1 MHEQS
6 NHVLANFTIR
16 GKIMRKATIERKT
29 AETQIQISLN
39 LDEQTGIK
47 IDTGIGFFNH
57 MLNLFAKH
65 GRFGLEVEAHGDLDV
80 DPHHTTEDTGIV
92 LGECFKKA
100 LGDKKGIERYGTEFV
115 PMDET
120 LGQVSVDLS
129 GRSYLVFDADL
140 VNPRL
145 GGLDTETVEDFF
157 QATAFA
163 AEMNLHARILY
174 GRNTHHKVESLFKAF
189 GRAMR
194 DAVTINPDIIGVN
207 STKGVI

>member
-1 MHEQS
+1 
-6 NHVLANFTIR
+6 
-16 GKIMRKATIERKT
+16 MRKATIERKT
-29 AETQIQISLN
+29 QETQIKITLN

-47 IDTGIGFFNH
+47 IDTGIGFLNH
-57 MLNLFAKH
+57 MLTLFAKH
-65 GRFGLEVEAHGDLDV
+65 GRFGLEVKAHGDLDV

-92 LGECFKKA
+92 LGECFKQA
-100 LGDKKGIERYGTEFV
+100 LGDKAGIERYGTEFV

-129 GRSYLVFDADL
+129 GRSYLVFDAEL
-140 VNPRL
+140 LNPRL

-157 QATAFA
+157 QAVAFA

>member
-1 MHEQS
+1 
-6 NHVLANFTIR
+6 
-16 GKIMRKATIERKT
+16 MRKATIERKT
-29 AETQIQISLN
+29 QETQIKISLN

-47 IDTGIGFFNH
+47 IDTGIGFLNH
-57 MLNLFAKH
+57 MLTLFAKH
-65 GRFGLEVEAHGDLDV
+65 GRFGLEVVAHGDLDV

-100 LGDKKGIERYGTEFV
+100 LGNKVGIERYGTEFV

-129 GRSYLVFDADL
+129 GRSYLVFDAEL
-140 VNPRL
+140 TNPRL

-157 QATAFA
+157 QAAAFA

>member
-1 MHEQS
+1 
-6 NHVLANFTIR
+6 
-16 GKIMRKATIERKT
+16 MRTATIERKT
-29 AETQIQISLN
+29 KETQIKISLN
-39 LDEQTGIK
+39 LDDQSVVR
-47 IDTGIGFFNH
+47 IDTGIGFLDH

-65 GRFGLEVEAHGDLDV
+65 GRFGLIVEAHGDLNV

-92 LGECFKKA
+92 LGECFKQA
-100 LGDKKGIERYGTEFV
+100 LGNKEGIERYGTQFV

-129 GRSYLVFDADL
+129 GRSYLVFDAEFT
-140 VNPRL
+140 NPKL

-157 QATAFA
+157 QAVAFA
-163 AEMNLHARILY
+163 TEMNLHARILY

-194 DAVTINPDIIGVN
+194 EAVTINPQIQGVN

>member
-1 MHEQS
+1 
-6 NHVLANFTIR
+6 
-16 GKIMRKATIERKT
+16 MRTATIERKT
-29 AETQIQISLN
+29 QETQIKITLN

-47 IDTGIGFFNH
+47 IDTGIGFLNH
-57 MLNLFAKH
+57 MLTLFAKH
-65 GRFGLEVEAHGDLDV
+65 GRFGLEVVAHGDLDV

-100 LGDKKGIERYGTEFV
+100 LGDKAGIERYGTEFV

-129 GRSYLVFDADL
+129 GRSYLVFDAEL
-140 VNPRL
+140 LNPRL

-157 QATAFA
+157 QAVAFA

>member
-1 MHEQS
+1 
-6 NHVLANFTIR
+6 
-16 GKIMRKATIERKT
+16 MRQATIKRVTK
-29 AETQIQISLN
+29 ETQIEISLN
-39 LDEQTGIK
+39 LDEQSGIE
-47 IDTGIGFFNH
+47 IDTGIGFLNH

-65 GRFGLEVEAHGDLDV
+65 GRFGLIVKCHGDLDV

-92 LGECFKKA
+92 LGECFKQA
-100 LGDKKGIERYGTEFV
+100 LGDKAGIERYGTEFV

-129 GRSYLVFDADL
+129 GRSYLVFDAEL
-140 VNPRL
+140 TNPRL

-157 QATAFA
+157 QACAFA

>member
-1 MHEQS
+1 
-6 NHVLANFTIR
+6 
-16 GKIMRKATIERKT
+16 MRQATIKRNTK
-29 AETQIQISLN
+29 ETQIEISLN
-39 LDEQTGIK
+39 LDVQSGIE
-47 IDTGIGFFNH
+47 IDTGIGFLNH
-57 MLNLFAKH
+57 MLTLFAKH
-65 GRFGLEVEAHGDLDV
+65 GRFGLVVKAHGDLDV

-100 LGDKKGIERYGTEFV
+100 LGDKVGIERYGTEFV

-129 GRSYLVFDADL
+129 GRSYLVFDAEL
-140 VNPRL
+140 TNPRL

-157 QATAFA
+157 QAVAFA

-194 DAVTINPDIIGVN
+194 AAVTVNPDIIGVN

>member
-1 MHEQS
+1 M
-6 NHVLANFTIR
+6 N
-16 GKIMRKATIERKT
+16 MRQATIERKT
-29 AETQIQISLN
+29 QETQIKISLN
-39 LDEQTGIK
+39 LDEQSGIK
-47 IDTGIGFFNH
+47 IDTGIGFLNH

-65 GRFGLEVEAHGDLDV
+65 GRFGLIVEAHGDLDV

-100 LGDKKGIERYGTEFV
+100 LGDKAGIERYGTEFV

-157 QATAFA
+157 QAVAFA

>member
-1 MHEQS
+1 
-6 NHVLANFTIR
+6 
-16 GKIMRKATIERKT
+16 MRQATIERKT
-29 AETQIQISLN
+29 QETQIKISLN
-39 LDEQTGIK
+39 LDEQSGIK
-47 IDTGIGFFNH
+47 IDTGIGFLNH

-65 GRFGLEVEAHGDLDV
+65 GRFGLIVEAHGDLDV

-100 LGDKKGIERYGTEFV
+100 LGDKAGIERYGTEFV

-157 QATAFA
+157 QAVAFA

>member
-1 MHEQS
+1 
-6 NHVLANFTIR
+6 
-16 GKIMRKATIERKT
+16 MREATIERKT
-29 AETQIQISLN
+29 KETQIKISLN
-39 LDEQTGIK
+39 LDEQTGIDV
-47 IDTGIGFFNH
+47 DTGIGFLDH

-65 GRFGLEVEAHGDLDV
+65 GRFGLVVKANGDLEV

-100 LGDKKGIERYGTEFV
+100 LGDKAGIERYGTQFV

-129 GRSYLVFDADL
+129 GRSYLVFDAEFT
-140 VNPRL
+140 NPKL

-157 QATAFA
+157 QAVAFA
-163 AEMNLHARILY
+163 TEMNLHMKILY

-194 DAVTINPDIIGVN
+194 EAVTINPDIIGVN

>member
-1 MHEQS
+1 
-6 NHVLANFTIR
+6 
-16 GKIMRKATIERKT
+16 MREATIERKT
-29 AETQIQISLN
+29 KETQIKISLN
-39 LDEQTGIK
+39 LDEQTGIDV
-47 IDTGIGFFNH
+47 DTGIGFLDH

-65 GRFGLEVEAHGDLDV
+65 GRFGLVVKANGDLEV

-100 LGDKKGIERYGTEFV
+100 LGDKAGIERYGTQFV

-129 GRSYLVFDADL
+129 GRSYLVFDAEFT
-140 VNPRL
+140 NPRL

-157 QATAFA
+157 QAVAFA
-163 AEMNLHARILY
+163 TEMNLHMKILY

-194 DAVTINPDIIGVN
+194 EAVTINPDIIGVN